1 MMLKKSTGKNEN
13 AFRDTIQRLEMIM
26 YGAMQG
32 ECVDDV
38 NDVNKS
44 YKPLFDKKEY
54 HKLA

>member
-1 MMLKKSTGKNEN
+1 MLKKSTGKNEN